1 MPISK
6 KQLIRFV
13 RLVASLKENRYP
25 NCSSFAAELRAA
37 DVNENIN
44 IACTPKTVARDIQV
58 LKNDFGAPIKF
69 SASQNGYYLT
79 KRSWNFSCPQFFE
92 DTAVFS
98 AVLGARVAEHIFPEP
113 LRQDMRAAVDY
124 LLTNNNPDALDQTL
138 VESLIVIPSNR
149 IKVDANV
156 FMPLFLAW
164 QNHEICHIDYE
175 DSRAQTTS
183 RDFEPH
189 TMVFY
194 DGAWYTKGFCHL
206 RKQMRTLTVA
216 RMKSAKPTGKKFTP
230 DPKIIKTANEDEVF
244 DYDMVENVVVH
255 CDGYLTKLLS
265 VRQLHPKQKIEHLP
279 NGESYV
285 SVKKLPL
292 HRLITWVMNQCGR
305 ATILSPCSLNK
316 TIAEFATTIA
326 QKHCST
332 SEQQQ

>member
-69 SASQNGYYLT
+69 SASKNGYYLT

-149 IKVDANV
+149 IKVDAKV
-156 FMPLFLAW
+156 FMPLFQAW
-164 QNHEICHIDYE
+164 QDHEICHIDYE
-175 DSRAQTTS
+175 DSRAQTTA

-194 DGAWYTKGFCHL
+194 DGAWYSKGYCHL

-216 RMKSAKPTGKKFTP
+216 RMKAVKPTGKRFVP
-230 DPKIIKTANEDEVF
+230 DQKIIKTANEDEVF

-255 CDGYLTKLLS
+255 CDAYLTKLLS
-265 VRQLHPKQKIEHLP
+265 VRQLHPNQEIKRLSS
-279 NGESYV
+279 GESDV
-285 SVKKLPL
+285 FISRIPR
-292 HRLITWVMNQCGR
+292 HRLITWVMHQCGR
-305 ATILSPCSLNK
+305 AKVLAPHQIGH
-316 TIAEFATTIA
+316 EVHDFASA
-326 QKHCST
+326 LMNNHPPKGC
-332 SEQQQ
+332 

>member
-25 NCSSFAAELRAA
+25 NCSSFAAELREA

-69 SASQNGYYLT
+69 SASKNGYYLT
-79 KRSWNFSCPQFFE
+79 RRSWNFSCPQFFE
-92 DTAVFS
+92 DTAVFT

-113 LRQDMRAAVDY
+113 LKQDMRAAVDY

-138 VESLIVIPSNR
+138 VESLVVIPSNR
-149 IKVDANV
+149 IKVDPSV
-156 FMPLFLAW
+156 FVPLFQAW
-164 QNHEICHIDYE
+164 QNHEICYIDYE

-183 RDFEPH
+183 RGFEPH
-189 TMVFY
+189 ALVFY
-194 DGAWYTKGFCHL
+194 DGAWYSKGYCHL

-216 RMKSAKPTGKKFTP
+216 RMKSVEPTGKKFVP
-230 DPKIIKTANEDEVF
+230 DQKIIKTANEDEVF

-255 CDGYLTKLLS
+255 CDDYLTKLLA
-265 VRQLHPKQKIEHLP
+265 VRQLHPEQKIELLT
-279 NGESYV
+279 NGESNV
-285 SVKKLPL
+285 SVKKLPR

-316 TIAEFATTIA
+316 TIAEFATAIV

-332 SEQQQ
+332 SEQ

>member
-69 SASQNGYYLT
+69 SASKNGYYLT

-113 LRQDMRAAVDY
+113 LKQDMRAAVDY

-138 VESLIVIPSNR
+138 VESLVVIPSNR

-156 FMPLFLAW
+156 FMPLFQAW
-164 QNHEICHIDYE
+164 QNHEVCHIDYL
-175 DSRAQTTS
+175 DSRGETTS

-189 TMVFY
+189 AIVFY
-194 DGAWYTKGFCHL
+194 DGAWYTKGFCYV

-216 RMKSAKPTGKKFTP
+216 RMKSVTSTGRHFTP
-230 DPKIIKTANEDEVF
+230 NQKIIGTVTEDDVF
-244 DYDMVENVVVH
+244 DYEAVENVLVH
-255 CDGYLTKLLS
+255 CDAYLTKLLP
-265 VRQLHPKQKIEHLP
+265 VRPLHPTQKIQLLS
-279 NGESYV
+279 NGESDV
-285 SVKKLPL
+285 SVTKLPRQ
-292 HRLITWVMNQCGR
+292 RLITWTLHQCGR
-305 ATILSPCSLNK
+305 ATVISPIDARKEIMQLARK
-316 TIAEFATTIA
+316 TTNN
-326 QKHCST
+326 HR
-332 SEQQQ
+332 

>member
-69 SASQNGYYLT
+69 SASKNGYYLT

-113 LRQDMRAAVDY
+113 LKQDMRAAVDY

-138 VESLIVIPSNR
+138 VESLVVIPSNR

-156 FMPLFLAW
+156 FMPLFQAW

-175 DSRAQTTS
+175 DSRAQTTA

-216 RMKSAKPTGKKFTP
+216 RMKSVKPTGKKFAP

-255 CDGYLTKLLS
+255 CDDYLTKLLS
-265 VRQLHPKQKIEHLP
+265 VRQLHINQKVKHLP
-279 NGESYV
+279 NGESEVFV
-285 SVKKLPL
+285 SKLPR
-292 HRLITWVMNQCGR
+292 HRLITWIMHQCGR
-305 ATILSPCSLNK
+305 ATLIHPTDCTELILDFSQ
-316 TIAEFATTIA
+316 TIYQNHI
-326 QKHCST
+326 QVKGN
-332 SEQQQ
+332 

>member
-25 NCSSFAAELRAA
+25 NCSSFASELRAA

-69 SASQNGYYLT
+69 SASKNGYYLT

-92 DTAVFS
+92 DTAVFA
-98 AVLGARVAEHIFPEP
+98 AVLGARVAEHVFPEP
-113 LRQDMRAAVDY
+113 LKQDMRAAVDY

-138 VESLIVIPSNR
+138 VESLVVIPSNR
-149 IKVDANV
+149 IKVDAKV
-156 FMPLFLAW
+156 FVPLFQAW

-175 DSRAQTTS
+175 DSRAQTTA

-194 DGAWYTKGFCHL
+194 DGAWYSKGYCHL

-216 RMKSAKPTGKKFTP
+216 RMKAVKPTGKRFVP
-230 DPKIIKTANEDEVF
+230 DSKIIKTTNEDEVF
-244 DYDMVENVVVH
+244 DYAMVENVVVH
-255 CDGYLTKLLS
+255 CDDYLTKLLS
-265 VRQLHPKQKIEHLP
+265 VRQLHPKQKVELLP
-279 NGESYV
+279 NGESNV
-285 SVKKLPL
+285 FVAKIPR
-292 HRLITWVMNQCGR
+292 HRLITWVLNQCGR
-305 ATILSPCSLNK
+305 ATVISPVSIK
-316 TIAEFATTIA
+316 GEIAEFALRITNNHSDYLA
-326 QKHCST
+326 
-332 SEQQQ
+332 

>member
-69 SASQNGYYLT
+69 SASKNGYYLT

-113 LRQDMRAAVDY
+113 LKQDMRDAVDY

-138 VESLIVIPSNR
+138 VESLVVIPSNR

-156 FMPLFLAW
+156 FMPLFQAW
-164 QNHEICHIDYE
+164 QNHEVCHIEYE
-175 DSRAQTTS
+175 DSRAQMTS

-189 TMVFY
+189 TLVFY
-194 DGAWYTKGFCHL
+194 DGAWYTKGYCHF
-206 RKQMRTLTVA
+206 RKQMRTLTIA
-216 RMKSAKPTGKKFTP
+216 RMKSVKPTGKKFVP
-230 DPKIIKTANEDEVF
+230 DQKIIRTANEDEVF
-244 DYDMVENVVVH
+244 DYDMVEKVVVH
-255 CDGYLTKLLS
+255 CDDYLTKILPI
-265 VRQLHPKQKIEHLP
+265 RQLHPDQRIKRFP
-279 NGESYV
+279 NGESEV
-285 SVKKLPL
+285 FVKKIPR
-292 HRLITWVMNQCGR
+292 HRLITWVMHQCGR
-305 ATILSPCSLNK
+305 ATLISPTDCAEQIVLFSQ
-316 TIAEFATTIA
+316 TICHNH
-326 QKHCST
+326 K
-332 SEQQQ
+332 QQTER

>member
-1 MPISK
+1 MPTSK

-25 NCSSFAAELRAA
+25 NCSSFAAALRAA

-69 SASQNGYYLT
+69 SASKNGYYLT

-113 LRQDMRAAVDY
+113 LKQDMRAAVDY

-138 VESLIVIPSNR
+138 VESLVVIPSNR
-149 IKVDANV
+149 IKVDPNV
-156 FMPLFLAW
+156 FMPLFQAW
-164 QNHEICHIDYE
+164 QNHEVCRIEYE

-189 TMVFY
+189 TLVFY
-194 DGAWYTKGFCHL
+194 DGAWYTKGYCHL
-206 RKQMRTLTVA
+206 RKQMRTLTIA
-216 RMKSAKPTGKKFTP
+216 RMKSVEPTGKKFLP
-230 DPKIIKTANEDEVF
+230 DQKIIKTASEDEVF

-255 CDGYLTKLLS
+255 CDDYLTKLLS
-265 VRQLHPKQKIEHLP
+265 VRQLHPKQKIELLP
-279 NGESYV
+279 NGGSNV
-285 SVKKLPL
+285 SVAKLPR

-305 ATILSPCSLNK
+305 ARVLLPTSIQDDIYC
-316 TIAEFATTIA
+316 FANQLA
-326 QKHCST
+326 KEHRSK
-332 SEQQQ
+332 E

>member
-1 MPISK
+1 M
-6 KQLIRFV
+6 

-69 SASQNGYYLT
+69 SASKNGYYLT

-113 LRQDMRAAVDY
+113 LKQDMRAAVDY

-138 VESLIVIPSNR
+138 VESLVVIPSNR

-156 FMPLFLAW
+156 FMPLFQAW
-164 QNHEICHIDYE
+164 QNHEICHIDYL
-175 DSRAQTTS
+175 DSRGETTS
-183 RDFEPH
+183 RNFEPH
-189 TMVFY
+189 AIVFY
-194 DGAWYTKGFCHL
+194 DGAWYTKGFCYV

-216 RMKSAKPTGKKFTP
+216 RMKSVTSTGKKFIP
-230 DPKIIKTANEDEVF
+230 NRKIIKTVNEDDVF
-244 DYDMVENVVVH
+244 DYEPVENVLVH
-255 CDGYLTKLLS
+255 CDSYLTKLLP
-265 VRQLHPKQKIEHLP
+265 VRPLHPSQRIRLLP
-279 NGESYV
+279 NGESDV
-285 SVKKLPL
+285 SVARLPRQ
-292 HRLITWVMNQCGR
+292 RLITWTLHQCGR
-305 ATILSPCSLNK
+305 ATVISPIEARSDIFIFSK
-316 TIAEFATTIA
+316 TITDNHS
-326 QKHCST
+326 K
-332 SEQQQ
+332 

>member
-69 SASQNGYYLT
+69 SASKNGYYLT
-79 KRSWNFSCPQFFE
+79 KRSWTFSCPQFFE

-113 LRQDMRAAVDY
+113 LKQDMRAAVDY

-138 VESLIVIPSNR
+138 VESLVVIPSNR

-164 QNHEICHIDYE
+164 QNHEICQIDYL
-175 DSRAQTTS
+175 DSRGKTS
-183 RDFEPH
+183 SRKFEPH
-189 TMVFY
+189 AILFY
-194 DGAWYTKGFCHL
+194 DGAWYTKGFCYV
-206 RKQMRTLTVA
+206 RNQMRTLTVA
-216 RMKSAKPTGKKFTP
+216 RMKSVTSTGKNFIP
-230 DPKIIKTANEDEVF
+230 NPKIIKTVNEDDVF
-244 DYDMVENVVVH
+244 DYESVENVLVH
-255 CDGYLTKLLS
+255 CDSYLTKLLP
-265 VRQLHPKQKIEHLP
+265 VRPLHPTQKIRILP
-279 NGESYV
+279 NGESDV
-285 SVKKLPL
+285 SVARLPRQ
-292 HRLITWVMNQCGR
+292 RLITWTLHQCGR
-305 ATILSPCSLNK
+305 ASVIKPIGARNEILGFAK
-316 TIAEFATTIA
+316 TITNNHSK
-326 QKHCST
+326 Q
-332 SEQQQ
+332 

>member
-69 SASQNGYYLT
+69 SASKNGYYLT

-113 LRQDMRAAVDY
+113 LKQNMRAAVDY

-138 VESLIVIPSNR
+138 VESLVVIPSNR
-149 IKVDANV
+149 IRVDANV
-156 FMPLFLAW
+156 FMPLFQAW
-164 QNHEICHIDYE
+164 QNHEICHIDYL
-175 DSRAQTTS
+175 DSRGKTTS

-189 TMVFY
+189 AIVFY
-194 DGAWYTKGFCHL
+194 DGAWYTKGFCYV

-216 RMKSAKPTGKKFTP
+216 RIKSVTKTSRKFVP
-230 DPKIIKTANEDEVF
+230 NQKIIGTVTEDDVF
-244 DYDMVENVVVH
+244 DYEAVENVVVH
-255 CDGYLTKLLS
+255 CDAYLTKILP
-265 VRQLHPKQKIEHLP
+265 VRPLHRMQKIKHLS
-279 NGESYV
+279 NGESEV
-285 SVKKLPL
+285 SVAKLPRQ
-292 HRLITWVMNQCGR
+292 RLITWTLHQCGR
-305 ATILSPCSLNK
+305 ANVIKPVDARKEILGFAKKITNK
-316 TIAEFATTIA
+316 
-326 QKHCST
+326 HLS
-332 SEQQQ
+332 

>member
-69 SASQNGYYLT
+69 SASKNGYYLT

-113 LRQDMRAAVDY
+113 LKQDMRAAVDY

-138 VESLIVIPSNR
+138 VESLVVIPSNR
-149 IKVDANV
+149 IKVEANV

-164 QNHEICHIDYE
+164 QNHETCHIDYE

-216 RMKSAKPTGKKFTP
+216 RMKSVKSTGKKFVP
-230 DPKIIKTANEDEVF
+230 DPKIIKTANEDEIF

-255 CDGYLTKLLS
+255 CDDYLTKLLS
-265 VRQLHPKQKIEHLP
+265 VRQLHPKQKVEHLS
-279 NGESYV
+279 NGESNV
-285 SVKKLPL
+285 FVAKLPR

-305 ATILSPCSLNK
+305 AKVLAPSIITFEVH
-316 TIAEFATTIA
+316 AFASVLI
-326 QKHCST
+326 KNHPLKG
-332 SEQQQ
+332 